1 MKKKASLTQKVL
13 LAVVAVALLV
23 GGGYLYYYRI
33 YYEWALQWG
42 LIEPTVQQLPVSED
56 APFQNRLIAHGAGEV
71 DWQTKTDSKEAFL
84 NAIAQ
89 GFHFIEV
96 DLRKT
101 LDGHYFA
108 AHRYDEFDEI
118 TTGKAGMGIIPPT
131 AADVRSRKIFNRYS
145 PLFLTDIADILKEY
159 PDVFLVTD
167 KARDFDLLVKE
178 FPLTDQMI
186 VEVSSVGQYYAALNA
201 GIRFPVLNRIEF
213 DDIKRFNIGMIV
225 VNPAVLAIHEQAIR
239 RYVGKGNG
247 VLVASYPTSVS
258 VPQKYQDI
266 PNLMF
271 YVDKK

>member
-1 MKKKASLTQKVL
+1 
-13 LAVVAVALLV
+13 
-23 GGGYLYYYRI
+23 
-33 YYEWALQWG
+33 
-42 LIEPTVQQLPVSED
+42 
-56 APFQNRLIAHGAGEV
+56 
-71 DWQTKTDSKEAFL
+71 
-84 NAIAQ
+84 
-89 GFHFIEV
+89 
-96 DLRKT
+96 
-101 LDGHYFA
+101 
-108 AHRYDEFDEI
+108 
-118 TTGKAGMGIIPPT
+118 
-131 AADVRSRKIFNRYS
+131 
-145 PLFLTDIADILKEY
+145 
-159 PDVFLVTD
+159 
-167 KARDFDLLVKE
+167 
-178 FPLTDQMI
+178 MI